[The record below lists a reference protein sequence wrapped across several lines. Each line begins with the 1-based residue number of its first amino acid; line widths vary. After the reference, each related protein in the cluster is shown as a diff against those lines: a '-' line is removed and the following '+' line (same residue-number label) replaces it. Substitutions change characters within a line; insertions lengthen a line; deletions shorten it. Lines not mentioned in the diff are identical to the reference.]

1 MYEIDDSQGIKH
13 EAEQPAPP
21 IRNPLKPHGCT
32 RCSKSFTSV
41 HQLAQHTRVH
51 TGEKPYKCPFCDRRF
66 KQQSHV
72 KQHSRLHTGERPY
85 KCSEPSCG
93 RSFVQLSNL
102 QQHMGNH
109 SKDGDSSRALNHHC
123 QICGKG
129 FATESSLSLHHSKK
143 HNDLRLDASPAERFA
158 KGKDFV
164 CKVCS
169 KSYTTESA
177 LVIHSSKHKVDQK
190 SQARG
195 IVCRECPESFISVEG
210 LEEHMKIAHS
220 PRHPAIPYPPLP
232 YCPTSAGH
240 PNVPHHPQVH
250 AGIPW
255 LDPHAFSHPFPHPS
269 SMPSPSFPDRH
280 KDVK

>member
-1 MYEIDDSQGIKH
+1 
-13 EAEQPAPP
+13 
-21 IRNPLKPHGCT
+21 
-32 RCSKSFTSV
+32 
-41 HQLAQHTRVH
+41 
-51 TGEKPYKCPFCDRRF
+51 
-66 KQQSHV
+66 
-72 KQHSRLHTGERPY
+72 
-85 KCSEPSCG
+85 
-93 RSFVQLSNL
+93 
-102 QQHMGNH
+102 MGNH

-177 LVIHSSKHKVDQK
+177 LVIHSSKVCSSSSSVANYLDFCYEKLHVLQHKVDQK

-232 YCPTSAGH
+232 CKVFTFWHILKYLYL
-240 PNVPHHPQVH
+240 V
-250 AGIPW
+250 
-255 LDPHAFSHPFPHPS
+255 
-269 SMPSPSFPDRH
+269 
-280 KDVK
+280 